1 MVNDVKEAAALNN
14 VLVIGGGVAGITAT
28 LDLAEQGHTVYLIEK
43 EPSIGGRMAQLD
55 KTFPTLDCSI
65 CILAPKM
72 LEVSR
77 HPNVKLFAYSEITEV
92 QRIND
97 GKAFAVKIRQ
107 KPRYVDETKCTSC
120 GDCVKECPITLP
132 SEFNEK
138 IASRKAIY
146 IPFPQAIPS
155 TFVIDKRGIPP
166 CRAACPAG
174 VNVQGYVALVS
185 QGKFREAL
193 ELIRQDNPF
202 PAVCGRVC
210 FRPCEAECERGKVD
224 EPLAI
229 NALKRFVADHELDK
243 RRDKPAHMPMVH
255 EQKVAVVGAGPA
267 GLTAA
272 YELTKM
278 GYPVTVFEALT
289 KPGGML
295 RAAIPEYRLPKKILE
310 AEIDYIES
318 LGVNIKTNTSVG
330 KDISFNELY
339 QQGYKTIFIATGAHK
354 SNKLNVSGEELKGVV
369 DALTFLKQI
378 NMGIRVKPGN
388 RVGVIGGGNCAI
400 DAARTALRLGV
411 KEVHLLYRRSRKE
424 MPSFPEETQK
434 AEKEGVKFHFL
445 TSPVRILGKD
455 EQLIGV
461 ECIRM
466 RLAELDKSGRR
477 RPIPI
482 QGSELIMNFDSLIVA
497 IGEKPDISF
506 LPKEIEVS
514 KGDTVKVDLTT
525 LQTSLPEV
533 FAGGDAASGPAT
545 VIEAIAAGKKA
556 AISIDRYLRNEDLKA
571 KREEEVK
578 RVEEVPKEDIRK
590 KPKHV
595 MPVLPVDER
604 IESFKEVELGF
615 TEEMA
620 VKEAKRCLSC
630 GGCAEC
636 FQCEKACEANAIN
649 YQQKAEDVEIEAA
662 AIIAA
667 TGFDLLAPSVLP
679 QFGYGRFPDVLT
691 SIQYERLMNAAGPTG
706 GKIVRLSNEVEPK
719 SIAFIQCVGSRNA
732 DVKPY
737 CSQVCCMYATKEA
750 IVTKEHNP
758 EINITIFHNDLRA
771 PGKGHQELVTRAAE
785 EYRIRYVKCLPN
797 RVSLNPASKKLV
809 ISHPETAEGKTKT
822 VEVDMVVLCPA
833 VIPKK
838 GTSDLA
844 KTLGIDISEYG
855 FLKSLGTPAPVDTNI
870 PGIYLCGSCEGPK
883 DISSSVAQASAA
895 AARAALRTELLK
907 AEFKGVKAREQVVD
921 KAPRIGVF
929 VCHCGINIGAVV
941 GVPDVVEFAKD
952 LSEVV
957 HAEELLFAC
966 SKDAAAKIK
975 KAIEEHSLNRVI
987 VASCTPR
994 THEPLFRAT
1003 CEEAGLNPYLFEMV
1017 NIREHDSWVHSHQP
1031 EEATQKAMDLVRMA
1045 VAKARLLHPLERFET
1060 DVSGTAMVLG
1070 GGVAGLI
1077 TAKAVAD
1084 KGFKTYLVAS
1094 REKLGGNINR
1104 SFVALEE
1111 IDIGSMLDS
1120 LIKQVENHKNVE
1132 VLLSTK
1138 LKEVKGSVGNFDVTL
1153 VQSEQPR
1160 SAKVGTI
1167 IVASDAEE
1175 LKPEGLYGY
1184 AQYDGVFT
1192 VEEFRRMIR
1201 EKKLVEG
1208 ENIVMILCAGAREK
1222 DGRTY
1227 CSAVCCSEALDSAL
1241 RVKETYPTSEVYI
1254 LYRDIVVS
1262 WKDEIYY
1269 RKAREKGITFIRY
1282 EDENPPEVSMVGSRL
1297 AVKVRDIVAGA
1308 ELKIPANKVV
1318 LATPLV
1324 PAEDYQELS
1333 STLKV
1338 SLTTKGFFLEA
1349 HPKLR
1354 PLDFATDGIHLC
1366 GTCHSPQGFSETVCQ
1381 ALGAASRALIPL
1393 MKGKVVNEPITAD
1406 VDSDKCIAC
1415 ANCEAVCEYGA
1426 IKVEKVAEVNPFL
1439 CKGCG
1444 VCAVECPASAITM
1457 RHFTDNQISAMIK
1470 AALHTWPPEGKP
1482 KALAFFCNWCSYAG
1496 ADMAGV
1502 SRFQYPPCVRII
1514 RVMCT
1519 GRIDHRH
1526 ILEAF
1531 LLGADGVLIGG
1542 CHPGDCHYI
1551 SGNLKAE
1558 KRVGQLKRWL
1568 KEAGIEPERLRL
1580 EWASAGE
1587 GKKIAEII
1595 RDFTGQLEKLG
1606 PNPLRKLVKVKP

>member
-1 MVNDVKEAAALNN
+1 MKESSAFNS
-14 VLVIGGGVAGITAT
+14 VLVIGAGVAGITAA
-28 LDLAEQGHTVYLIEK
+28 LDLAEQGHVVYLVER
-43 EPSIGGRMAQLD
+43 ESSVGGRMAQLD

-72 LEVSR
+72 VEVSR
-77 HPNVKLFAYSEITEV
+77 HPNVRLLTYSEISSI
-92 QRIND
+92 QPILGGRAF
-97 GKAFAVKIRQ
+97 KAKIRR
-107 KPRYVDETKCTSC
+107 KPRYVDEETCTGCRTCVEKCP
-120 GDCVKECPITLP
+120 VKVP
-132 SEFNEK
+132 SEFDEK
-138 IASRKAIY
+138 LGSRKAIY
-146 IPFPQAIPS
+146 IPFPQAVPAVA
-155 TFVIDKRGIPP
+155 VIDTENCLYFQKKV
-166 CRAACPAG
+166 CRICEKLCPA
-174 VNVQGYVALVS
+174 
-185 QGKFREAL
+185 
-193 ELIRQDNPF
+193 
-202 PAVCGRVC
+202 
-210 FRPCEAECERGKVD
+210 
-224 EPLAI
+224 
-229 NALKRFVADHELDK
+229 NALNF
-243 RRDKPAHMPMVH
+243 
-255 EQKVAVVGAGPA
+255 EQK
-267 GLTAA
+267 
-272 YELTKM
+272 EH
-278 GYPVTVFEALT
+278 
-289 KPGGML
+289 
-295 RAAIPEYRLPKKILE
+295 
-310 AEIDYIES
+310 EI
-318 LGVNIKTNTSVG
+318 
-330 KDISFNELY
+330 
-339 QQGYKTIFIATGAHK
+339 
-354 SNKLNVSGEELKGVV
+354 
-369 DALTFLKQI
+369 
-378 NMGIRVKPGN
+378 
-388 RVGVIGGGNCAI
+388 
-400 DAARTALRLGV
+400 
-411 KEVHLLYRRSRKE
+411 
-424 MPSFPEETQK
+424 
-434 AEKEGVKFHFL
+434 
-445 TSPVRILGKD
+445 
-455 EQLIGV
+455 
-461 ECIRM
+461 
-466 RLAELDKSGRR
+466 
-477 RPIPI
+477 
-482 QGSELIMNFDSLIVA
+482 
-497 IGEKPDISF
+497 
-506 LPKEIEVS
+506 EIEV
-514 KGDTVKVDLTT
+514 
-525 LQTSLPEV
+525 
-533 FAGGDAASGPAT
+533 AA
-545 VIEAIAAGKKA
+545 VI
-556 AISIDRYLRNEDLKA
+556 
-571 KREEEVK
+571 V
-578 RVEEVPKEDIRK
+578 
-590 KPKHV
+590 
-595 MPVLPVDER
+595 
-604 IESFKEVELGF
+604 
-615 TEEMA
+615 
-620 VKEAKRCLSC
+620 
-630 GGCAEC
+630 
-636 FQCEKACEANAIN
+636 
-649 YQQKAEDVEIEAA
+649 
-662 AIIAA
+662 A
-667 TGFDLLAPSVLP
+667 TGFDLLDPSVLP
-679 QFGYGRFPDVLT
+679 QLGYGRFSDVVT

-706 GKIVRLSNEVEPK
+706 GEIVRLSDGAEPK
-719 SIAFIQCVGSRNA
+719 RVAFIQCVGSRN
-732 DVKPY
+732 VNVRPY
-737 CSQVCCMYATKEA
+737 CSQICCMYATKEA
-750 IVTKEHNP
+750 IVTKEHSP
-758 EINITIFHNDLRA
+758 EIDVMIFQNDLRA
-771 PGKGHQELVTRAAE
+771 PGKGHQELTNRAAE
-785 EYRIRYVKCLPN
+785 EFKAKYVKCLPT
-797 RVSLNPASKKLV
+797 RVSLNPASKRLV
-809 ISHPETAEGKTKT
+809 ISYAETAEGKTKT
-822 VEVDMVVLCPA
+822 VEADMVVLCPA
-833 VIPKK
+833 VIPKR

-844 KTLGIDISEYG
+844 KTLGIEVSEYG
-855 FLKSLGTPAPVDTNI
+855 FLKSLGAPAPVDTNV

-907 AEFKGVKAREQVVD
+907 AKLKSVEARKRAIGKV
-921 KAPRIGVF
+921 PRIGVF
-929 VCHCGINIGAVV
+929 VCRCGINIGAVV
-941 GVPDVVEFAKD
+941 NVPNVVEFAKD
-952 LSEVV
+952 LSDVV

-975 KAIEEHSLNRVI
+975 KAIEEHNLNRVI

-1045 VAKARLLHPLERFET
+1045 VAKATLLHPLERFET
-1060 DVSGTAMVLG
+1060 DVSETAMVLG
-1070 GGVAGLI
+1070 GGVAGLL
-1077 TAKAVAD
+1077 TAKTIAD
-1084 KGFKTYLVAS
+1084 KGFKTYLVES

-1120 LIKQVENHKNVE
+1120 LIKQVENHKNIE

-1192 VEEFRRMIR
+1192 AEVFRRMIR

-1282 EDENPPEVSMVGSRL
+1282 EDENPPEVSLVGSRL

-1366 GTCHSPQGFSETVCQ
+1366 GTCHSPQSFSETVCQ

-1406 VDSDKCIAC
+1406 VNSDKCIAC

-1457 RHFTDNQISAMIK
+1457 HHFTDNQLSAMIK
-1470 AALHTWPPEGKP
+1470 AALETWPPEGKP

-1502 SRFQYPPCVRII
+1502 SRFQYRPSVRII

-1519 GRIDHRH
+1519 GRIDQRH

-1558 KRVGQLKRWL
+1558 KRVEQLKGWL

-1587 GKKIAEII
+1587 GKKVAEII
-1595 RDFTGQLEKLG
+1595 QDFTDQLEKLG
-1606 PNPLRKLVKVKP
+1606 PNPLRKQVKVKP